1 MEIVNISRQIE
12 IDLLIISR
20 SNEVLERT
28 VKINIFTSTFILL
41 IGLIGHSLTIFLY
54 SQKRFLLNSSNVY
67 LLCLA
72 IIDSL
77 FLMVHL

>member
-1 MEIVNISRQIE
+1 MEIANISHQFE
-12 IDLLIISR
+12 IDLLVISR
-20 SNEVLERT
+20 SNEILEKV
-28 VKINIFTSTFILL
+28 VKINIFTSTCFLL